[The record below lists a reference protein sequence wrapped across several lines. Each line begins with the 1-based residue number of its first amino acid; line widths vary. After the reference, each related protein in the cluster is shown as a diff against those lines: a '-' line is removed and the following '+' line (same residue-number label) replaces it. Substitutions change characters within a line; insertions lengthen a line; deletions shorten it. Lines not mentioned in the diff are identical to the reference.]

1 VVCEFGAIFGGFSKV
16 FSELANHLLKQGG
29 LPNSASE
36 IMQNISQNLGT
47 ILYQAL
53 AEY

>member
-1 VVCEFGAIFGGFSKV
+1 LQNQRIQRIWQN
-16 FSELANHLLKQGG
+16 LANHPASAGG